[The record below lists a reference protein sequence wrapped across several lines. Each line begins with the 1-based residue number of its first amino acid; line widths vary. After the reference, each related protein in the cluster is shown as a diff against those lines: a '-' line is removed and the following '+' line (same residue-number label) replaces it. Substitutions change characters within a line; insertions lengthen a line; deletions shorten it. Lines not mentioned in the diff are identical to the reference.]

1 MEQYADICA
10 IGTVADVVPLT
21 GENRTIVKRG
31 LEYLANTEI
40 LGLNYLIDKAKLDR
54 NALDSTGIAF
64 RIAPVINASGR
75 FGSPL
80 TAVKTLLSEDP
91 EDAENYVD
99 TLLNLNAQ
107 RKQTETEIM
116 TEIVNHINAHP
127 ETLDHRVLV
136 LSGKG
141 WHHGVIGIESRML

>member
-1 MEQYADICA
+1 MCHSR
-10 IGTVADVVPLT
+10 
-21 GENRTIVKRG
+21 ENRTIVKRG

-99 TLLNLNAQ
+99 TL
-107 RKQTETEIM
+107 
-116 TEIVNHINAHP
+116 
-127 ETLDHRVLV
+127 
-136 LSGKG
+136 
-141 WHHGVIGIESRML
+141 

>member
-1 MEQYADICA
+1 MPTFVLSVQLRTLCTHR
-10 IGTVADVVPLT
+10 GKR
-21 GENRTIVKRG
+21 RTIVKRG

-80 TAVKTLLSEDP
+80 
-91 EDAENYVD
+91 
-99 TLLNLNAQ
+99 Q
-107 RKQTETEIM
+107 R
-116 TEIVNHINAHP
+116 
-127 ETLDHRVLV
+127 
-136 LSGKG
+136 
-141 WHHGVIGIESRML
+141 

>member
-54 NALDSTGIAF
+54 NDLDSTGIAF
-64 RIAPVINASGR
+64 RIA
-75 FGSPL
+75 
-80 TAVKTLLSEDP
+80 LL
-91 EDAENYVD
+91 
-99 TLLNLNAQ
+99 
-107 RKQTETEIM
+107 
-116 TEIVNHINAHP
+116 
-127 ETLDHRVLV
+127 
-136 LSGKG
+136 
-141 WHHGVIGIESRML
+141 